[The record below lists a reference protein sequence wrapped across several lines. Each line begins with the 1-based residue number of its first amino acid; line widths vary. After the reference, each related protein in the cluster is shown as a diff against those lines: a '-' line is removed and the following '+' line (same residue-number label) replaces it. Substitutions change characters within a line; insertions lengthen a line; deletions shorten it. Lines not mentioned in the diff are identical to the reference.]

1 MKILIWAVTGLL
13 LLMWT
18 GFIAAS
24 TAVVTWVSGMSADPA
39 KRGVDAIS
47 NAPMPEW
54 VTIWVPPAVLETFKT
69 SATGIFDST
78 MAAVTWFTPLLGWI
92 NPMLWVVWAMVAV
105 LALAVAGT
113 LHMLVGSNNRNNG
126 GPPMPPQRA

>member
-24 TAVVTWVSGMSADPA
+24 TAVITWMFGMSADPA

-54 VTIWVPPAVLETFKT
+54 VIIWVPPAVLETFKT

-78 MAAVTWFTPLLGWI
+78 MAAVTWFTPIFGWI
-92 NPMLWVVWAMVAV
+92 NPMLWVLWALVAI

-113 LHMLVGSNNRNNG
+113 LHMLVGSKSRNNG